1 MSGSS
6 GGKTAYHI
14 IHPAPFPTFPHP
26 PQEQTRPKTTFCESR
41 SQRSVFIPR
50 KTRKEATQKEKW
62 HNSAFPNLTE
72 PRTQSTKHLDG
83 KKVSGRFAIA
93 KSGLLLLF
101 SLAGNTP
108 LLWTT
113 QERPRTICSSNL
125 MQMWRDVP
133 PATPGGA
140 HFLSVTN
147 QGAHLTRLHKV

>member
-14 IHPAPFPTFPHP
+14 IHLRLSPPSPRANQTETHLLRVQIPKIRVYPQKNSRRSHSKRRVTPF
-26 PQEQTRPKTTFCESR
+26 
-41 SQRSVFIPR
+41 SVSKFNRTKNTI
-50 KTRKEATQKEKW
+50 W
-62 HNSAFPNLTE
+62 H
-72 PRTQSTKHLDG
+72 RDG
-83 KKVSGRFAIA
+83 KIASGRFAIA

-101 SLAGNTP
+101 SPAGNNP
-108 LLWTT
+108 LLLTT

-125 MQMWRDVP
+125 MQIWRDVP
-133 PATPGGA
+133 PATPGRA